1 MAAMAATV
9 TESLSVSGILLGRT
23 MGGSDSLTQGFAE
36 SPSAWSISKCAPTWP
51 AAGGCP

>member
-23 MGGSDSLTQGFAE
+23 MGRGDSLTKAFEAE
-36 SPSAWSISKCAPTWP
+36 CRRQAWSTSR
-51 AAGGCP
+51 